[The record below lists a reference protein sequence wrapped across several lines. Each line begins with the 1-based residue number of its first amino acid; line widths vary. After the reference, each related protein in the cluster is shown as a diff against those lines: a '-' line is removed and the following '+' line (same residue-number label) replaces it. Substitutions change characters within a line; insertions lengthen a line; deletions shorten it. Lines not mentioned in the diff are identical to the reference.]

1 MEEQFARN
9 VWAMN
14 LEVQNEAAKQV
25 YIQSGNLNWNS
36 LTLAEKD
43 QAMFNI
49 LILLTTTAA
58 PGRSVLVDSPYRN
71 IPKRKL
77 ESYLESEKD
86 ENTSA
91 QIRAPLVT
99 YVNYVLGQPVNE
111 SLEVNILKLDLEATT
126 NISADT
132 VDMLCAQLKN
142 TDLGES
148 NAVPTVAVIH
158 ELTKKYNAEELVKI
172 TANEFFFE
180 STSRKIVEK
189 IQFEEEEKLQMS
201 EKKRR
206 SQQET
211 ATEQWIEN
219 FIKPEFRLSFLTLLK
234 FNLGQKLIK
243 RGETLLE
250 VLGITQSQAE
260 DRIVVHE
267 DMDRLLFYLSSLFL
281 LTNMSTYPIIG
292 SPPTLQEVMQIL
304 RGEIVK
310 AKLPSFYAVP
320 PLRLCKEGA
329 VKRRNHDQDQETMH
343 AKRSYQKQHN
353 VQYGQPALY

>member
-1 MEEQFARN
+1 MQEQFARN
-9 VWAMN
+9 VWAMS
-14 LEVQNEAAKQV
+14 LEVQTEAAKQV
-25 YIQSGNLNWNS
+25 YIKSGNINWNS

-77 ESYLESEKD
+77 ESYLESDKD

-99 YVNYVLGQPVNE
+99 YVNYLLGNPVNE
-111 SLEVNILKLDLEATT
+111 SLEVNILKLDLEAST
-126 NISADT
+126 NITADT
-132 VDMLCAQLKN
+132 VDMLCTQLKN

-148 NAVPTVAVIH
+148 NAVPTAAIIH
-158 ELTKKYNAEELVKI
+158 ELTKKYNTEELAKI
-172 TANEFFFE
+172 TTNEFFFE

-250 VLGITQSQAE
+250 CLGIAESQAE
-260 DRIVVHE
+260 DRIVIHE

-329 VKRRNHDQDQETMH
+329 VKRRNYDQDQETMH